1 MEVYMRLFYQL
12 TEQDQNS
19 ALHYCADIVV
29 EDLIEDGVKLEP
41 ITKED
46 MDLKE
51 KLDAAVA
58 QMQMLSTREE
68 KAGYL
73 MSDAVV
79 SKAIYE
85 IALEMAK
92 SAFYHDDEELVIY
105 PNSLKKVE
113 QDVAADIAEPAP
125 KKTKKVPSSL
135 N

>member
-1 MEVYMRLFYQL
+1 MRLFYQL

-46 MDLKE
+46 VTLKE
-51 KLDAAVA
+51 KLDIAVA
-58 QMQMLSTREE
+58 HMKMLSTYEE
-68 KAGYL
+68 KASYL
-73 MSDAVV
+73 MSDTEL

-92 SAFYHDDEELVIY
+92 STFYHDDEELVIY
-105 PNSLKKVE
+105 LNTLKKVDINE
-113 QDVAADIAEPAP
+113 ADITDPLP
-125 KKTKKVPSSL
+125 KKPKKVPQSL

>member
-1 MEVYMRLFYQL
+1 MRLFYQL
-12 TEQDQNS
+12 TEQDQNN

-46 MDLKE
+46 IDLKE
-51 KLDAAVA
+51 KLDAAV
-58 QMQMLSTREE
+58 QHIGMLSTREE
-68 KAGYL
+68 KAEYL
-73 MSDAVV
+73 MSDAAV

-105 PNSLKKVE
+105 PNALKKVE
-113 QDVAADIAEPAP
+113 QEAADIAEPLP
-125 KKTKKVPSSL
+125 KKPKKVPHSL

>member
-1 MEVYMRLFYQL
+1 MRLFYQL
-12 TEQDQNS
+12 NEQDQNN

-29 EDLIEDGVKLEP
+29 EDLIEDGVKIDP

-46 MDLKE
+46 EDLKE
-51 KLDAAVA
+51 KLDAAVEHA
-58 QMQMLSTREE
+58 KLLESREE
-68 KAGYL
+68 KINYL

-92 SAFYHDDEELVIY
+92 SAFYHDDEELIIF
-105 PNSLKKVE
+105 PNALKKVE
-113 QDVAADIAEPAP
+113 QEINDIAEPLP
-125 KKTKKVPSSL
+125 KKSKKTPHSL